1 MSVPECIR
9 RERICADSIAK
20 VKKISRKGIKV
31 FTMKPFKSNLVPSSK
46 PFIENTTANL
56 SLIKKMREL
65 EKRATDKSE
74 MRRARFEERLQ
85 LSPRE
90 RLAAL
95 LDPGLPFLELFNM
108 AGYLVK
114 DETPNTAIPGA
125 NIIAGIGYVSS
136 TRCMIWVDDSGIN
149 AGALTMKSV
158 EKGLACIRMAKTQK
172 LPLVHLVESAGVNLM
187 AYTVELWANAGGFFG
202 GLAELSAMGIPTIT
216 VLHGPS
222 TAGGAY
228 QPGLSDFVIGI
239 KNNGMAALAGS
250 ALVKA
255 ATGEISSDEDLGSA
269 EMHSEVTGLVEY
281 LAENDAHGIEI
292 ARDVVAN
299 LAWQPGKRRPNKSV
313 KPPRYPSE
321 EIIGLVPVNYKTP
334 YDVKELVARIVDD
347 SSFIEFKPSYG
358 LSTVCLQTEIF
369 GAACGVIGNNGPIDP
384 NGATKAAHFF
394 QLCDHTN
401 VPIIFLNNTT
411 GFMVGK
417 KYEHA
422 GMIKHGS
429 KMIQAV
435 TNVTVPKISLYIG
448 ASFGAGNYGMCGYA
462 FKPDFLF
469 SWPNA
474 RTGVMGGQQ
483 AASTMEKVMLNAAK
497 RRGTSL
503 DKKELKERLN
513 QVTKHFDSQSDA
525 FYTSGRLM
533 DHGMIDPR
541 DTRKV
546 IGFCLSTCNEA
557 KDRQL
562 KPNSFGI
569 ARM

>member
-1 MSVPECIR
+1 
-9 RERICADSIAK
+9 
-20 VKKISRKGIKV
+20 
-31 FTMKPFKSNLVPSSK
+31 MKPFKSNLAISSK
-46 PFIENTTANL
+46 SFVDNKAANL
-56 SLIKKMREL
+56 ALIRKLREI
-65 EKRATDKSE
+65 EKRAANKSE
-74 MRRARFEERLQ
+74 MRRERFTERAQ

-95 LDPGLPFLELFNM
+95 LDPGLPFLELFNL
-108 AGYLVK
+108 AGYLVD
-114 DETPNTAIPGA
+114 DENPNTAIPGA

-136 TRCMIWVDDSGIN
+136 SRCMIWVDDSGIN
-149 AGALTMKSV
+149 AGAITMKSV
-158 EKGLACIRMAKTQK
+158 EKGLACIEMAKAQK
-172 LPLVHLVESAGVNLM
+172 LPLIHLVESAGVNLM

-202 GLAELSAMGIPTIT
+202 GLAELSAMGIPTVT

-239 KNNGMAALAGS
+239 KKNGMAALAGS

-255 ATGEISSDEDLGSA
+255 ATGEISSDDDLGSV

-292 ARDVVAN
+292 ARDVVEN
-299 LAWQPGKRRPNKSV
+299 LAWQRGKNTPNSSV
-313 KPPRYPSE
+313 QNPRYPSE
-321 EIIGLVPVNYKTP
+321 EIMGLVPTDYKTP
-334 YDVKELVARIVDD
+334 YDVRELVARIVDD
-347 SSFIEFKPSYG
+347 SSFIEFKPRYG
-358 LSTVCLQTEIF
+358 ISTVCLQTKIF
-369 GAACGVIGNNGPIDP
+369 GVSCGVIGNNGPIDP
-384 NGATKAAHFF
+384 NGATKATHFF

-401 VPIIFLNNTT
+401 LPIIFLNNTT

-469 SWPNA
+469 SWPNSK
-474 RTGVMGGQQ
+474 TGVMGGQQ
-483 AASTMEKVMLNAAK
+483 AASTMENVMVNAAK
-497 RRGTSL
+497 RRGTPI
-503 DKKELKERLN
+503 DKKELRNRLQKVTDHFER
-513 QVTKHFDSQSDA
+513 QSEA
-525 FYTSGRLM
+525 FLTSGRLM

-546 IGFCLSTCNEA
+546 IGFCLSTCLEA
-557 KDRQL
+557 RDRKL

-569 ARM
+569 ARV